1 MFSQNAKLENKNSA
15 EYPITIFSTF
25 NKNKH
30 NTSKKFFESVASV
43 EEKMVSWIKVGTLS
57 LLYFV
62 QGAPYGFQSAC
73 LPILLRSQGMSF
85 TTLGIMKLLFLP
97 WVCKPLFAPLVDS
110 YFDKKWWLQ
119 KVCEFSSYDVNKNDL
134 NNG

>member
-1 MFSQNAKLENKNSA
+1 MPKWRAMNSI
-15 EYPITIFSTF
+15 EHTITIFSTF

-30 NTSKKFFESVASV
+30 QNILFSNLLQEI
-43 EEKMVSWIKVGTLS
+43 KMVSWIKVGTLS

-119 KVCEFSSYDVNKNDL
+119 KVC
-134 NNG
+134 

>member
-1 MFSQNAKLENKNSA
+1 
-15 EYPITIFSTF
+15 
-25 NKNKH
+25 
-30 NTSKKFFESVASV
+30 
-43 EEKMVSWIKVGTLS
+43 MVSWIKVGTLS

-85 TTLGIMKLLFLP
+85 TTLGVMKLLFLP

-119 KVCEFSSYDVNKNDL
+119 KVCEFSSYNVNKNDFKIF
-134 NNG
+134 